1 MFAVIGVWELDPSL
15 ASVQQEGL
23 RHIVVGVR
31 QAPGLVKGYW
41 SGPGDSGR
49 AHTFIV
55 FADRQNAEAFATD
68 VRNNIE
74 NQARAGIRNVSLD
87 MAEITAET

>member
-1 MFAVIGVWELDPSL
+1 MFVVIGVWEMDPSL
-15 ASVQQEGL
+15 ASVQQDVLG
-23 RHIVVGVR
+23 HIVSGVR

-41 SGPGDSGR
+41 AGPGESGR

-55 FADRQNAEAFATD
+55 FADRQDADVFATD

-74 NQARAGIRNVSLD
+74 NQARAGVRNVSLD
-87 MAEITAET
+87 LAKISAET